1 MTTCSER
8 IKESMKSLGLSQAEL
23 CRRTGISKGALS
35 SYISGRY
42 EPKQKT
48 VYLLAKALNVNE
60 SWLMGYDVSKSREY
74 KINNQPGKSTKELS
88 PTAVKVGQQLTD
100 LEKKFG
106 YTEQQV
112 ADAMKISLDHYHDVK
127 NGVNHIL
134 DPNLMC
140 KLAAFYDKKWTDFF
154 TFGGIPVPVNDNIVA
169 LQQMAGL
176 KDDEVCKAVGLS
188 LEDYN
193 LIRMGEKQAD
203 YSTLEKF
210 CHLYNIP
217 FSMLL
222 GSNLMQHADEPK
234 KKLSVK
240 FQVYINQISN
250 ALHGEEFNKQDME
263 ELINYIEYM
272 AIKKKRVRESEE
284 K

>member
-1 MTTCSER
+1 M
-8 IKESMKSLGLSQAEL
+8 AEL
-23 CRRTGISKGALS
+23 YKNIKKLRQQKGWS
-35 SYISGRY
+35 Q
-42 EPKQKT
+42 EH
-48 VYLLAKALNVNE
+48 LAE
-60 SWLMGYDVSKSREY
+60 LMGYSGRSMISKIERGEIDLTQSRIKQFADIF
-74 KINNQPGKSTKELS
+74 KISPDDLMGTNKSITNVDKELS

-154 TFGGIPVPVNDNIVA
+154 TFNGIPVPVNDNIVA

-210 CHLYNIP
+210 CHLYNMP
-217 FSMLL
+217 FSMIL

-240 FQVYINQISN
+240 FQVYINQINN

>member
-1 MTTCSER
+1 M
-8 IKESMKSLGLSQAEL
+8 AEL
-23 CRRTGISKGALS
+23 YKNIKKLRQQKGWPQ
-35 SYISGRY
+35 
-42 EPKQKT
+42 E
-48 VYLLAKALNVNE
+48 YLAE
-60 SWLMGYDVSKSREY
+60 LMGYSGRSMISKIERGEIDLTQSRI
-74 KINNQPGKSTKELS
+74 KQFADIFNISPDDLMGTNKSVTNVDKELS
-88 PTAVKVGQQLTD
+88 PTAVKVGQQLAD

-112 ADAMKISLDHYHDVK
+112 ADAMKISLNRYHDVK

-134 DPNLMC
+134 DTNLMC
-140 KLAAFYDKKWTDFF
+140 RLAAFYDKKWTDFF
-154 TFGGIPVPVNDNIVA
+154 SYDCIPVPVNDNIVA
-169 LQQMAGL
+169 LQHMSGL

-210 CHLYNIP
+210 CNLYNIP
-217 FSMLL
+217 FSMIL
-222 GSNLMQHADEPK
+222 GPNLMQHADEPK

-250 ALHGEEFNKQDME
+250 ALHGEEFDKQDME

>member
-1 MTTCSER
+1 M
-8 IKESMKSLGLSQAEL
+8 AEL
-23 CRRTGISKGALS
+23 YKNIKKLRQQKGWS
-35 SYISGRY
+35 Q
-42 EPKQKT
+42 EH
-48 VYLLAKALNVNE
+48 LAE
-60 SWLMGYDVSKSREY
+60 LMGYSGRSMISKIERGEIDLTQSRI
-74 KINNQPGKSTKELS
+74 KQFADIFNISPDDLMGTNKSITNVDKELS
-88 PTAVKVGQQLTD
+88 PTAVKVGQQLAD

-106 YTEQQV
+106 YTEQKV

-140 KLAAFYDKKWTDFF
+140 RFAAFYDKKWTDFF
-154 TFGGIPVPVNDNIVA
+154 SYDVIPVPVNDNIVA
-169 LQQMAGL
+169 LQHMSGL
-176 KDDEVCKAVGLS
+176 TDEEVCKSVGLS

-193 LIRMGEKQAD
+193 LIRMGEKQPD

-210 CHLYNIP
+210 CYLYNMP
-217 FSMLL
+217 FSMIL
-222 GSNLMQHADEPK
+222 GTNIMQHADEPR

-272 AIKKKRVRESEE
+272 AIKKKRVREEE
-284 K
+284 MK

>member
-1 MTTCSER
+1 M
-8 IKESMKSLGLSQAEL
+8 AEL
-23 CRRTGISKGALS
+23 YKNIKKLRQQKGWS
-35 SYISGRY
+35 Q
-42 EPKQKT
+42 EH
-48 VYLLAKALNVNE
+48 LAE
-60 SWLMGYDVSKSREY
+60 LMGYSGRSMISKIERGEIDLTQSRI
-74 KINNQPGKSTKELS
+74 KQFADIFNISPDDLMGTNQSITNVDKELS

-154 TFGGIPVPVNDNIVA
+154 TFDGIPVPVNDNIVA

-210 CHLYNIP
+210 CHLYNMP
-217 FSMLL
+217 FSMIL
-222 GSNLMQHADEPK
+222 GSNLMEHADEPK

-240 FQVYINQISN
+240 FQVYINQINN

>member
-1 MTTCSER
+1 M
-8 IKESMKSLGLSQAEL
+8 AEL
-23 CRRTGISKGALS
+23 YKNIKKLRQQKGWS
-35 SYISGRY
+35 Q
-42 EPKQKT
+42 EH
-48 VYLLAKALNVNE
+48 LAE
-60 SWLMGYDVSKSREY
+60 LMGYSGRSMISKIERGEIDLTQSRI
-74 KINNQPGKSTKELS
+74 KQFADIFNISPDDLMGNNKSITNVDKEIS

-154 TFGGIPVPVNDNIVA
+154 TFDGIPVPVNDNIVA

-210 CHLYNIP
+210 CHLYNMP
-217 FSMLL
+217 FSMIL
-222 GSNLMQHADEPK
+222 GSNLMEHADEPK

-250 ALHGEEFNKQDME
+250 ALLGEEFNKQDME

-272 AIKKKRVRESEE
+272 AIKKKRLRGEVM

>member
-1 MTTCSER
+1 M
-8 IKESMKSLGLSQAEL
+8 AEL
-23 CRRTGISKGALS
+23 YKNIKKLRQQKGWS
-35 SYISGRY
+35 Q
-42 EPKQKT
+42 EH
-48 VYLLAKALNVNE
+48 LAE
-60 SWLMGYDVSKSREY
+60 LMGYSGRSMISKIERGEIDLTQSRI
-74 KINNQPGKSTKELS
+74 KQFADIFNISPDDLMGNNKSITNVDKEIS

-154 TFGGIPVPVNDNIVA
+154 TFDGIPVPVNDNIVA

-210 CHLYNIP
+210 CHLYNMP
-217 FSMLL
+217 FSMIL
-222 GSNLMQHADEPK
+222 GSNLMEHADEPK

-250 ALHGEEFNKQDME
+250 ALHGEEFDKQDME

-272 AIKKKRVRESEE
+272 AVKKKRVRESEE

>member
-1 MTTCSER
+1 M
-8 IKESMKSLGLSQAEL
+8 AEL
-23 CRRTGISKGALS
+23 YKNIKKLRQQKGWS
-35 SYISGRY
+35 Q
-42 EPKQKT
+42 EH
-48 VYLLAKALNVNE
+48 LAE
-60 SWLMGYDVSKSREY
+60 LMGYSGRSMISKIERGEIDLTQSRIKQFADIF
-74 KINNQPGKSTKELS
+74 KISPDDLMGTNKSITNVDKELS

-154 TFGGIPVPVNDNIVA
+154 TFNGIPVPVNDNIVA

-176 KDDEVCKAVGLS
+176 KDDEVCKAVGLN

-210 CHLYNIP
+210 CHLYNMP
-217 FSMLL
+217 FSMIL

-240 FQVYINQISN
+240 FQVYINQINN

>member
-8 IKESMKSLGLSQAEL
+8 IKESMKSLELSQAEL

-74 KINNQPGKSTKELS
+74 KINNQPEKSTKELS
-88 PTAVKVGQQLTD
+88 PTAVKVGQQLAD

-106 YTEQQV
+106 YTEQKV
-112 ADAMKISLDHYHDVK
+112 ADAMKISLDYYHDVK

-140 KLAAFYDKKWTDFF
+140 RFAAFYDKKWTDFF
-154 TFGGIPVPVNDNIVA
+154 SYDVIPVPVNDNIVA
-169 LQQMAGL
+169 LQHMSGL
-176 KDDEVCKAVGLS
+176 TDEEVCKSVGLS

-193 LIRMGEKQAD
+193 LIRMGEKQPD

-210 CHLYNIP
+210 CYLYNMP
-217 FSMLL
+217 FSMIL
-222 GSNLMQHADEPK
+222 GTNIMQHADEPR

-240 FQVYINQISN
+240 FQVHINQISN

-272 AIKKKRVRESEE
+272 AVKKKRVREEGM

>member
-1 MTTCSER
+1 M
-8 IKESMKSLGLSQAEL
+8 AEL
-23 CRRTGISKGALS
+23 YKNIKKLRQQKGWS
-35 SYISGRY
+35 Q
-42 EPKQKT
+42 EH
-48 VYLLAKALNVNE
+48 LAE
-60 SWLMGYDVSKSREY
+60 LMGYSGRSMISKIERGEIDLTQSRI
-74 KINNQPGKSTKELS
+74 KQFADIFNISPDDLMGTNKSITNVDKELS

-140 KLAAFYDKKWTDFF
+140 KLAAFYNKKWTDFF
-154 TFGGIPVPVNDNIVA
+154 TFNGIPVPVNDNIVA

>member
-8 IKESMKSLGLSQAEL
+8 IKESMKSLELSQAEL

-74 KINNQPGKSTKELS
+74 KINNQPEKSTKELS
-88 PTAVKVGQQLTD
+88 PTAVKVGQQLAD

-106 YTEQQV
+106 YTEQKV

-140 KLAAFYDKKWTDFF
+140 RFAAFYDKKWTDFF
-154 TFGGIPVPVNDNIVA
+154 SYDVIPVPVNDNIVA
-169 LQQMAGL
+169 LQHMSGL
-176 KDDEVCKAVGLS
+176 TDEEVCKSVGLS

-193 LIRMGEKQAD
+193 LIRMGEKQPD

-210 CHLYNIP
+210 CYLYNMP
-217 FSMLL
+217 FSMIL
-222 GSNLMQHADEPK
+222 GTNIMQHADEPR

-272 AIKKKRVRESEE
+272 AVKKKRVREEGM

>member
-1 MTTCSER
+1 M
-8 IKESMKSLGLSQAEL
+8 AEL
-23 CRRTGISKGALS
+23 YKNIKKLRQQKGWS
-35 SYISGRY
+35 Q
-42 EPKQKT
+42 EH
-48 VYLLAKALNVNE
+48 LAE
-60 SWLMGYDVSKSREY
+60 LMGYSGRSMISKIERGEIDLTQSRI
-74 KINNQPGKSTKELS
+74 KQFADIFNISPDDLMGTNKSITNVDKELS
-88 PTAVKVGQQLTD
+88 PTAVKVGKQLSD

-106 YTEQQV
+106 YTDQQV

-154 TFGGIPVPVNDNIVA
+154 TFDGIPVPVNDNIVA

-250 ALHGEEFNKQDME
+250 ALHGEEFDKQDME

>member
-1 MTTCSER
+1 MSTIVGTQIKKRRLQLGYSQLYLATLCGYKTKGSISR
-8 IKESMKSLGLSQAEL
+8 IE
-23 CRRTGISKGALS
+23 KGETD
-35 SYISGRY
+35 INQ
-42 EPKQKT
+42 EQIIQF
-48 VYLLAKALNVNE
+48 AKALQTTP
-60 SWLMGYDVSKSREY
+60 SYIMGWTDDPEYSLQHEIKS
-74 KINNQPGKSTKELS
+74 KELS
-88 PTAVKVGQQLTD
+88 PTAVKVGQQLAD

-106 YTEQQV
+106 YTEQKV

-140 KLAAFYDKKWTDFF
+140 RFAAFYDKKWTDFF
-154 TFGGIPVPVNDNIVA
+154 SYDVIPVPVNDNIVA
-169 LQQMAGL
+169 LQHMSGL
-176 KDDEVCKAVGLS
+176 TDEEVCKSVGLS

-193 LIRMGEKQAD
+193 LIRMGEKQPD

-210 CHLYNIP
+210 CYLYNMP
-217 FSMLL
+217 FSMIL
-222 GSNLMQHADEPK
+222 GTNIMQHADEPR

-272 AIKKKRVRESEE
+272 AVKKKRVREEGM

>member
-1 MTTCSER
+1 M
-8 IKESMKSLGLSQAEL
+8 AEL
-23 CRRTGISKGALS
+23 YKNIKKLRQQKGWS
-35 SYISGRY
+35 Q
-42 EPKQKT
+42 E
-48 VYLLAKALNVNE
+48 YLAE
-60 SWLMGYDVSKSREY
+60 LMGYSGRSMISKIERGEIDLTQSRI
-74 KINNQPGKSTKELS
+74 KQFADIFNISPDDLMGTNKSVTNVDKELS

-106 YTEQQV
+106 YTDQQV
-112 ADAMKISLDHYHDVK
+112 ADAMTISLDHYHDVK

-154 TFGGIPVPVNDNIVA
+154 TFDGIPVPVNDNIVA

-250 ALHGEEFNKQDME
+250 ALHGEEFDKQDME

-272 AIKKKRVRESEE
+272 AVKKKRIRESEE

>member
-1 MTTCSER
+1 
-8 IKESMKSLGLSQAEL
+8 
-23 CRRTGISKGALS
+23 
-35 SYISGRY
+35 
-42 EPKQKT
+42 
-48 VYLLAKALNVNE
+48 
-60 SWLMGYDVSKSREY
+60 
-74 KINNQPGKSTKELS
+74 
-88 PTAVKVGQQLTD
+88 
-100 LEKKFG
+100 
-106 YTEQQV
+106 
-112 ADAMKISLDHYHDVK
+112 MKISLDHYHDVK

-154 TFGGIPVPVNDNIVA
+154 TFDGIPVPVNDNIVA
-169 LQQMAGL
+169 LQQMSGL
-176 KDDEVCKAVGLS
+176 KDDEVCKAVELS

-193 LIRMGEKQAD
+193 LIRMGEKSAD

-210 CHLYNIP
+210 CNLYNIP
-217 FSMLL
+217 FSMIL

>member
-1 MTTCSER
+1 M
-8 IKESMKSLGLSQAEL
+8 AEL
-23 CRRTGISKGALS
+23 YKNIKKLRQQKGWPQ
-35 SYISGRY
+35 
-42 EPKQKT
+42 E
-48 VYLLAKALNVNE
+48 YLAE
-60 SWLMGYDVSKSREY
+60 LMGYSGRSMISKIERGEIDLTQSRI
-74 KINNQPGKSTKELS
+74 KQFADIFNISPDDLMGTNKSVTNVDKELS

-154 TFGGIPVPVNDNIVA
+154 TFNGIPVPVNDNIVA

-250 ALHGEEFNKQDME
+250 ALHGEEFDKQDME

-272 AIKKKRVRESEE
+272 AIKKKRVRESKE

>member
-1 MTTCSER
+1 M
-8 IKESMKSLGLSQAEL
+8 AEL
-23 CRRTGISKGALS
+23 YKNIKKLRQQKGWS
-35 SYISGRY
+35 Q
-42 EPKQKT
+42 EH
-48 VYLLAKALNVNE
+48 LAE
-60 SWLMGYDVSKSREY
+60 LMGYSGRSMISKIERGEIDLTQSRI
-74 KINNQPGKSTKELS
+74 KQFADIFNISPDDLMGTNKSITNVDKELS

-100 LEKKFG
+100 LENKFG

-154 TFGGIPVPVNDNIVA
+154 TFDGIPVPVNDNIVA

-210 CHLYNIP
+210 CHLYNMP
-217 FSMLL
+217 FSMIL

-250 ALHGEEFNKQDME
+250 ALHGEEFDKQDME

>member
-1 MTTCSER
+1 M
-8 IKESMKSLGLSQAEL
+8 AEL
-23 CRRTGISKGALS
+23 YKNIKKLRQQKGWS
-35 SYISGRY
+35 Q
-42 EPKQKT
+42 EH
-48 VYLLAKALNVNE
+48 LAE
-60 SWLMGYDVSKSREY
+60 LMGYSGRSMISKIERGEIDLTQSRI
-74 KINNQPGKSTKELS
+74 KQFADIFNISPDDLMGTNKSITNVDKELS

-210 CHLYNIP
+210 CHLYNMP
-217 FSMLL
+217 FSMIL
-222 GSNLMQHADEPK
+222 GSNLMEHADEPK

-272 AIKKKRVRESEE
+272 AIKKKRVRESDER
-284 K
+284 

>member
-1 MTTCSER
+1 M
-8 IKESMKSLGLSQAEL
+8 AEL
-23 CRRTGISKGALS
+23 YKNIKKLRQQKGWS
-35 SYISGRY
+35 Q
-42 EPKQKT
+42 E
-48 VYLLAKALNVNE
+48 YLAE
-60 SWLMGYDVSKSREY
+60 LMGYSGRSMISKIERGEIDLTQSRI
-74 KINNQPGKSTKELS
+74 KQFADIFNISPDDLMGTNKTVTNVDKELS
-88 PTAVKVGQQLTD
+88 PTAVKVGQQLAD

-112 ADAMKISLDHYHDVK
+112 ADAMKISLNHYHDVK

-134 DPNLMC
+134 DTNLMC
-140 KLAAFYDKKWTDFF
+140 RLAAFYDKKWTELFSYDC
-154 TFGGIPVPVNDNIVA
+154 IPVPVNDNIVA

-176 KDDEVCKAVGLS
+176 EDDEVCKAVGLS

-210 CHLYNIP
+210 CNLYNIP
-217 FSMLL
+217 FSMIL
-222 GSNLMQHADEPK
+222 GPNLMQHADEPK

-250 ALHGEEFNKQDME
+250 ALHGEEFDKQDME

-272 AIKKKRVRESEE
+272 AIKKKRLRESEE

>member
-1 MTTCSER
+1 M
-8 IKESMKSLGLSQAEL
+8 AEL
-23 CRRTGISKGALS
+23 YKNIKKLRQQKGWS
-35 SYISGRY
+35 Q
-42 EPKQKT
+42 E
-48 VYLLAKALNVNE
+48 YLAE
-60 SWLMGYDVSKSREY
+60 LMGYSGRSMISKIERGEIDLTQSRI
-74 KINNQPGKSTKELS
+74 KQFADIFNISPDDLMGTNKSVTNVDKELS

-106 YTEQQV
+106 YTDQQV
-112 ADAMKISLDHYHDVK
+112 ADAMKISLDHYRDVK

-154 TFGGIPVPVNDNIVA
+154 TFDGIPVPVNDNIVA

-210 CHLYNIP
+210 CNLYNIP

-250 ALHGEEFNKQDME
+250 ALHGEEFDKQDME

-272 AIKKKRVRESEE
+272 AVKKKRIRESDER
-284 K
+284 

>member
-1 MTTCSER
+1 M
-8 IKESMKSLGLSQAEL
+8 AEL
-23 CRRTGISKGALS
+23 YKNIKKLRQQKGWS
-35 SYISGRY
+35 Q
-42 EPKQKT
+42 EH
-48 VYLLAKALNVNE
+48 LAE
-60 SWLMGYDVSKSREY
+60 LMGYSGRSMISKIERGEIDLTQSRIKQFADIF
-74 KINNQPGKSTKELS
+74 KISPDDLMGTNKSITNVDKELS

-154 TFGGIPVPVNDNIVA
+154 TFNGIPVPVNDNIVA

-210 CHLYNIP
+210 CHLYNMP
-217 FSMLL
+217 FSMIL

-250 ALHGEEFNKQDME
+250 ALHGEEFDKQDME

-272 AIKKKRVRESEE
+272 AVKKKRVRESEE